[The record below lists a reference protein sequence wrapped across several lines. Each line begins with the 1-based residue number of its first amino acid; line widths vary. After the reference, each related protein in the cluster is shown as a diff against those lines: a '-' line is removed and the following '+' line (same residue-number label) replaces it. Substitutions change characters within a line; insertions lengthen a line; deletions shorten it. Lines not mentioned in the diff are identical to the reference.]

1 MGGEEILG
9 AACAD
14 LQDQL
19 AADRIQVFSPC
30 GQEPRMGAAVP
41 SCSSLG
47 LLCGRWAEEPRGGRE
62 RSWEAAAEIQEK
74 DGGGR
79 AAWRPWGRR
88 GGQIPDGPVMAG
100 MWE

>member
-19 AADRIQVFSPC
+19 AADRTQVFSLC
-30 GQEPRMGAAVP
+30 GAGAKDGGSGSELQLTGAAVRKM
-41 SCSSLG
+41 
-47 LLCGRWAEEPRGGRE
+47 GRGARE

-88 GGQIPDGPVMAG
+88 GGQIPDGPMVAG
-100 MWE
+100 TWE